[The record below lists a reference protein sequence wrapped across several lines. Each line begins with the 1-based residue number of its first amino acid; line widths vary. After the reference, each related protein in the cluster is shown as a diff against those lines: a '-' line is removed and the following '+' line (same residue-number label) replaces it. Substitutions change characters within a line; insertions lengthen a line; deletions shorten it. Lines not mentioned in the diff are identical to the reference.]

1 MNDVT
6 SLPGD
11 PVEAVRREIDTID
24 DSMLALYAQ
33 RLHLADRLA
42 ALKTASTEL
51 PIRPG
56 REVMLLRRLVRSAQT
71 PLTPE
76 AVLELWRVLIM
87 SSLHRQRAIEVVV
100 GGARGDQ
107 ARLMDVARRHFG
119 ARTRIR
125 DAGEPQ
131 MALQKAVESPG
142 SVVAVTSWPAA
153 PGMGAWWPALTE
165 RRFHDL
171 RLIAALPLLAGASDD
186 PEAAVF
192 AVTPHEPAGEDTTLL
207 LAFDPHHRLQ
217 RALGE
222 QGLVGKEVAR
232 AEPRVLVRIQGYLAG
247 DDPRVPALT
256 RGGLESV
263 RVLGS
268 YARI

>member
-6 SLPGD
+6 PLPGD
-11 PVEAVRREIDTID
+11 PVDAARREIDAID
-24 DSMLALYAQ
+24 DDLLALFAQ
-33 RLHLADRLA
+33 RLQLADRLA
-42 ALKTASTEL
+42 ALKAASAGL

-56 REVMLLRRLVRSAQT
+56 REVALLRRLMQRAPA
-71 PLTPE
+71 PLTPD

-87 SSLHRQRAIEVVV
+87 SSLHRQRTIEVAV
-100 GGARGDQ
+100 GGGRGDQ
-107 ARLMDVARRHFG
+107 ARLLDVARRHFG
-119 ARTRIR
+119 ARTRVR

-131 MALQKAVESPG
+131 AALQKAAESPG

-153 PGMGAWWPALTE
+153 PGVGGWWPALTE

-171 RLIAALPLLAGASDD
+171 RLIAALPLMAGAGEE
-186 PEAAVF
+186 PEAALF
-192 AVTPHEPAGEDTTLL
+192 AATPHEAAGDDITLL

-222 QGLVGKEVAR
+222 QGLAGKEVAR

-247 DDPRVPALT
+247 DDPRVAALT

-263 RVLGS
+263 RVLGA